1 MGKDVFHFPGAMQL
15 YCFLHFPSRICMLG
29 NRTLIRDQFDVC
41 AKTIVKDNITVASK
55 LWENFCHNTNLTTEN
70 CDEYFLLNNVSEIAG
85 IPGAASGILKG
96 MDFFFPLKEEA
107 SRAVE
112 TVPWWIR
119 KKNGKNNIMAKNII
133 FNKETK
139 GL

>member
-1 MGKDVFHFPGAMQL
+1 
-15 YCFLHFPSRICMLG
+15 MLG

-96 MDFFFPLKEEA
+96 MDFFFFPLKRRHPEQLKQFPGGSE
-107 SRAVE
+107 
-112 TVPWWIR
+112 R
-119 KKNGKNNIMAKNII
+119 KMEKII
-133 FNKETK
+133 LWQRTLSSIKKPKAYNP
-139 GL
+139 